1 MANFM
6 IKNHE
11 RGFALVAALMAILI
25 LTAAGLLAFTVST
38 QDIRMSGRIVGGK
51 KAISAAEAGAHWLTH
66 TFDPSNPSASETTSP
81 VMVDSNNDR
90 GSQFTV
96 ATPVRPTS
104 GAALLPMTGY
114 SLSGGQPWGQAR
126 YNTRIVGENTRYA
139 SNIQVNL
146 GVGYGPVE
154 MSTTYR

>member
-6 IKNHE
+6 IKYHE

-38 QDIRMSGRIVGGK
+38 QDIRMSGRIVGEK
-51 KAISAAEAGAHWLTH
+51 KAISAAEAGAHWLSQ
-66 TFDPSNPSASETTSP
+66 TFDPSDLSP
-81 VMVDSNNDR
+81 YPRNNVVVDSTIDP
-90 GSQFTV
+90 GSQFSV
-96 ATPVRPTS
+96 AIPARPTS
-104 GAALLPMTGY
+104 GAALLPITGY

-126 YNTRIVGENTRYA
+126 YNTRVIGENTRYA

>member
-1 MANFM
+1 MENF
-6 IKNHE
+6 ISKNQE

-38 QDIRMSGRIVGGK
+38 QDIRMSGRIVGEK
-51 KAISAAEAGAHWLTH
+51 KAISAAEAGAHWLSQ
-66 TFDPSNPSASETTSP
+66 TFDPTNLLASARNN
-81 VMVDSNNDR
+81 VVVDSNNDP

-96 ATPVRPTS
+96 AAPARPTS
-104 GAALLPMTGY
+104 GAPLLPMTGY
-114 SLSGGQPWGQAR
+114 SQSGGQQWGQAR
-126 YNTRIVGENTRYA
+126 YNSLITGENTRYA

-146 GVGYGPVE
+146 GIGYGPVE